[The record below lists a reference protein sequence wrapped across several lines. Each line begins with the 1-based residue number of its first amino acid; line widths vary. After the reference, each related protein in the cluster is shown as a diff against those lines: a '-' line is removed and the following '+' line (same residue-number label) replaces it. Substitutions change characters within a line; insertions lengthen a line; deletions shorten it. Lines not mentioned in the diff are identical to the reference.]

1 MARRQLQIVGT
12 QRIEHPAVEEAANKY
27 REARDVR
34 MEHTKREKQAKLML
48 IAVMQ
53 AANVNKYKF
62 DDAEGEELLVAID
75 EKIDVKVSKTGEAES
90 AIGEGVDSGEPHD
103 DPGIHKGLIAQALQ
117 AQADA
122 GVTEVD
128 GDVVTPDSAA
138 PKKGKRAKKA
148 KP

>member
-1 MARRQLQIVGT
+1 MARQLAIVGT
-12 QRIEHPAVEEAANKY
+12 ERKQHPAVEEAANKY

-53 AANVNKYKF
+53 AAHVNKYKF

-90 AIGEGVDSGEPHD
+90 AIGEGVDSEPHD

>member
-1 MARRQLQIVGT
+1 MARQLAIVGT
-12 QRIEHPAVEEAANKY
+12 ERKQHPAVEEAANKY

-90 AIGEGVDSGEPHD
+90 AIGEGVDSEPHD

-117 AQADA
+117 AQTDA
-122 GVTEVD
+122 GIVEVD
-128 GDVVTPDSAA
+128 GDVVPSDRSA
-138 PKKGKRAKKA
+138 PKKSKRAKKT